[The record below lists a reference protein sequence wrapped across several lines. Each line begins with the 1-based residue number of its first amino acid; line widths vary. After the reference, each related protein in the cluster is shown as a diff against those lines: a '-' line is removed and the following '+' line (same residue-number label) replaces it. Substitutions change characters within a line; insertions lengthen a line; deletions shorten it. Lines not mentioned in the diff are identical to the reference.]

1 MRNVCNGAFV
11 ANEILIAGIVE
22 MLVKDPVQA
31 LEFILIARCRILIVF
46 FRITNELGT
55 ISAEGFLLHEL
66 TTYMVRLPL
75 LAGR

>member
-11 ANEILIAGIVE
+11 ANEILIARIVE
-22 MLVKDPVQA
+22 MLVKDTIQA

-55 ISAEGFLLHEL
+55 ISAEAFFLQEL
-66 TTYMVRLPL
+66 IAYMVRLPL
-75 LAGR
+75 LVGR